1 MTNACTA
8 RTHSKCNESRVGGGG
23 GGGGGGG
30 VAVLWNKQTNK
41 LAACGSWVG
50 VACGPRQPGTL
61 DMVAAAAVAHVAAA
75 VAAVV
80 PNGN

>member
-1 MTNACTA
+1 M
-8 RTHSKCNESRVGGGG
+8 
-23 GGGGGGG
+23 
-30 VAVLWNKQTNK
+30 AVLWNKQTNK

-61 DMVAAAAVAHVAAA
+61 DMVAAAAAAAVAHVAAA